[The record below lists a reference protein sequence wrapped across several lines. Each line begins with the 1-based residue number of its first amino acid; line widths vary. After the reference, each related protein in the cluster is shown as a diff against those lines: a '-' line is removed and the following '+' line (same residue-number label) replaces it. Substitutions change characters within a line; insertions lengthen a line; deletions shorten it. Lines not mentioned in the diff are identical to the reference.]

1 MLIIRKEQMAVFEQA
16 ALRNFEDDMVKHIK
30 EFFPK
35 YYEVHGGPVIREV
48 TSYGVKRA
56 EDYGF
61 ETKRD
66 TPLFID
72 LMLLLGSHFDED
84 LQYPWAKHILT
95 DESIPDPIERAE
107 KLYDTGVE
115 ILDEMAGKQNEY
127 LDRALIR
134 LRDASFDDFSDD
146 QTQDALPRISTFLM
160 NIWPQKAKNL
170 SNPVISRLIQEATLL
185 AHSNN
190 MSSERG
196 LAVISTLM
204 FMLGS
209 GFAEDPQFPWAAFV
223 LESEMT
229 TSPVDKTNQLY
240 KEAVTFLQK
249 WLA

>member
-1 MLIIRKEQMAVFEQA
+1 M
-16 ALRNFEDDMVKHIK
+16 
-30 EFFPK
+30 
-35 YYEVHGGPVIREV
+35 IREV
-48 TSYGVKRA
+48 TAYGVERA

-84 LQYPWAKHILT
+84 LQYPWAKKILT
-95 DESIPDPIERAE
+95 DESISDPIERADR
-107 KLYDTGVE
+107 LYDTGLE
-115 ILDEMAGKQNEY
+115 ILDETAGEQNEY

-134 LRDASFDDFSDD
+134 LREASFDDFSED
-146 QTQDALPRISTFLM
+146 QTQDALSAISTFLM

-170 SNPVISRLIQEATLL
+170 SDPVISRLVQEATLL

-190 MSSERG
+190 MASERG

-209 GFAEDPQFPWAAFV
+209 GFVEDPLFPWAASV
-223 LESEMT
+223 LESEVA
-229 TSPVDKTNQLY
+229 TSPADKTNQLY
-240 KEAVTFLQK
+240 KEAVTFMQK